1 MSKSK
6 SESGRREGARSGN
19 SLSPSV
25 AALRQKA
32 AFIEMLRA
40 DSKRAQLVVF
50 VELSGRHTKVAQ
62 KEQFDLGSGKLP
74 LHFGNLSSGSARKSP
89 TRRAGTQRAYLKHKL
104 REILQA
110 RG

>member
-50 VELSGRHTKVAQ
+50 VELSCRAVIQ
-62 KEQFDLGSGKLP
+62 KSRKRN
-74 LHFGNLSSGSARKSP
+74 NL
-89 TRRAGTQRAYLKHKL
+89 
-104 REILQA
+104 I
-110 RG
+110 

>member
-6 SESGRREGARSGN
+6 SGPGRREGAHFGN

-40 DSKRAQLVVF
+40 ISKKTQLAGF
-50 VELSGRHTKVAQ
+50 VELSCRAVIQ
-62 KEQFDLGSGKLP
+62 KSRKRN
-74 LHFGNLSSGSARKSP
+74 NL
-89 TRRAGTQRAYLKHKL
+89 
-104 REILQA
+104 I
-110 RG
+110 